1 MAGNS
6 VKLAVEPNQSVFTA
20 GESNKAYLRVQLEGL
35 GEEEPMAARPPV
47 NIALVIDRSGS
58 MRGPKIEQAKEAAIL
73 ALSRLTPS
81 DRVSVVAFDHNV
93 DVVVPA
99 GPFVDFGEMKRRI
112 SSIHPG
118 GRTAIYAAVRQAGQ
132 SVGETVSEGS
142 ISRVILMSDG
152 QANVG
157 PSSPA
162 ELEHLGRELA
172 GQGMSVTTIGLGLD
186 YSEELMT
193 RLAAASDGNH
203 AFVENPEQLADIFNK
218 EFGDVFSV
226 AGLDA
231 EVEIE
236 CPEGVEPV
244 RGMGRDMKIQ
254 GRRASFQ
261 LKRIGAKQ
269 ERYVILELQLSKG
282 IAQGSAAIADVN
294 VSYVDPKTKQRNK
307 LTGKANVSFSASQDE
322 VSRSRS
328 AAVGASVASQM
339 ANEVSARAVASRDA
353 GKVEDAKKQ
362 LEQNAATLRA
372 EADRIGAQAPAA
384 AAPLRRLSEK
394 AEADAKAMSGGDWN
408 KQRKSMTADQYR
420 TTNQQKY

>member
-1 MAGNS
+1 
-6 VKLAVEPNQSVFTA
+6 
-20 GESNKAYLRVQLEGL
+20 
-35 GEEEPMAARPPV
+35 
-47 NIALVIDRSGS
+47 
-58 MRGPKIEQAKEAAIL
+58 
-73 ALSRLTPS
+73 LTPR

-132 SVGETVSEGS
+132 SVGEAVSEGA

-172 GQGMSVTTIGLGLD
+172 GHGMSVTTIGLGLD

-193 RLAAASDGNH
+193 RLASASDGNH

-236 CPEGVEPV
+236 CPEGVEPM

-261 LKRIGAKQ
+261 FKRIGAKQ

-307 LTGKANVSFSASQDE
+307 LTGKASVSFSASQDE

-328 AAVGASVASQM
+328 ATVSASVAAQT

-353 GKVEDAKKQ
+353 GKVAEARGQ

-420 TTNQQKY
+420 TGSQQKY